1 MRPHPQNFLGVGVG
15 LESHRLSP
23 AHEPLCPPAHPGADV
38 ASSPTEASNSVSFP
52 SFFCLLPCRFLV
64 MASFAQA
71 LVVGRVDEQRPAP
84 PVGLDVVHH
93 RCPGAVPGVSGR
105 ILRGALAAERL
116 PQELRRAQVVRP
128 DRQGCTS
135 CDIPPRPGEGLS
147 GACAWD
153 STPPGS
159 GGTPRV
165 SARPERLQGHGLSP
179 PGKTKSAQATTPD
192 CSGCHRLRR
201 WSLWTRA
208 QALRYSRG
216 SPVRSVC
223 TCVAGF
229 GRSCLRGPSGVSPVG
244 TPGRSPIHPSR

>member
-1 MRPHPQNFLGVGVG
+1 
-15 LESHRLSP
+15 
-23 AHEPLCPPAHPGADV
+23 
-38 ASSPTEASNSVSFP
+38 
-52 SFFCLLPCRFLV
+52 
-64 MASFAQA
+64 MAALAQA

-84 PVGLDVVHH
+84 PVRLDVVHY
-93 RCPGAVPGVSGR
+93 RGPDTVTT
-105 ILRGALAAERL
+105 LGALAAERL

-128 DRQGCTS
+128 DRQAVPAVILRRDPARGFLRLVLGTV
-135 CDIPPRPGEGLS
+135 PLPGQ
-147 GACAWD
+147 
-153 STPPGS
+153 

-229 GRSCLRGPSGVSPVG
+229 GRSCLRGPSGVFPVG
-244 TPGRSPIHPSR
+244 TPGRSPIRPSR

>member
-128 DRQGCTS
+128 DRQAVPAVIFRRDPARGFLGLVLGTV
-135 CDIPPRPGEGLS
+135 PLPGQ
-147 GACAWD
+147 
-153 STPPGS
+153 

-192 CSGCHRLRR
+192 C
-201 WSLWTRA
+201 
-208 QALRYSRG
+208 
-216 SPVRSVC
+216 
-223 TCVAGF
+223 
-229 GRSCLRGPSGVSPVG
+229 
-244 TPGRSPIHPSR
+244 